1 MAAQSG
7 DNVKIHYTGTL
18 DDGSVFDSSEG
29 REPLGFTLGAG
40 QVIQGFDDAVTG
52 MEVGESKT
60 VRIPANEAYGETRD
74 DLILEMPRDQVPPDV
89 EIELGMQLSVQ
100 QQNGQAVPVTVVEIT
115 DETVKLD
122 ANHALAGKALTF
134 ALELVSVD

>member
-134 ALELVSVD
+134 ALELVSVG

>member
-29 REPLGFTLGAG
+29 RDPLGFTLGSG

-60 VRIPANEAYGETRD
+60 VRIPANEAYGEARD
-74 DLILEMPRDQVPPDV
+74 DLVLEMPRDQVPPDV

-100 QQNGQAVPVTVVEIT
+100 QQNGQAVPVTVVEIS
-115 DETVKLD
+115 DKTVKLD

-134 ALELVSVD
+134 ALELVSAG

>member
-7 DNVKIHYTGTL
+7 DTVKIHYTGTL

-29 REPLGFTLGAG
+29 RAPLGFTLGSG

-52 MEVGESKT
+52 MEIGESKT
-60 VRIPANEAYGETRD
+60 VRIPAQDAYGESRD
-74 DLILEMPRDQVPPDV
+74 DLILQVPRDQVPPEV
-89 EIELGMQLSVQ
+89 ELELGMQLSVQ

-115 DETVKLD
+115 DDTVTLD